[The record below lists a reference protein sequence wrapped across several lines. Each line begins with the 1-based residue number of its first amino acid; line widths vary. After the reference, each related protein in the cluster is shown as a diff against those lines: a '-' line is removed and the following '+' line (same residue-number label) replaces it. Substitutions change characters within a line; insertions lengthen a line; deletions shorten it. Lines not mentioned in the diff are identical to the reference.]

1 MSHGEPQETL
11 RRATPRILA
20 RRQRLGVRRRL
31 EPRARKLTYNM
42 QLAPLH
48 LGGNLPMKWNSIG
61 WTGLLVLVLATPALG
76 QWRGEETVREGVVYV
91 SNPEQPMDEVTLE
104 LEELWRR
111 GGDDDEVL
119 FGVVGQ
125 LVEDGD
131 RNVYLLDSQLSE
143 IQVFSP
149 DGEYLR
155 TVGREGEGPGEFR
168 NGSDMFLAPG
178 NLLSVVQIFPGKVVQ
193 LTTDGDPAGNYKI
206 PENTGGGF
214 QLVHIGRSN
223 GERIVLAYAQSR
235 AADGSGQQS
244 RKQIQTTYLRAFDAE
259 GNELARF
266 HEESNET
273 VFGGMKFVE
282 STFSDF
288 ARRWALSKD
297 GRVAAAL
304 SFDDYRIHVWNPDGS
319 VNRIIERPDFEPV
332 QRDAAAKKRFQ
343 KFFESITR
351 WNRGSTFEVSETH
364 SATQGLWFRNDGS
377 LWVMSAA
384 GAWGRE
390 DGILASIDVYD
401 DEGRYVQRI
410 KLVAEGDP
418 AEDGLF
424 FLGDRMYRVTDL
436 LSAAMASMGGGTEA
450 DVAEDVEPV
459 SVVAYRMQGPAI
471 GMK

>member
-1 MSHGEPQETL
+1 
-11 RRATPRILA
+11 
-20 RRQRLGVRRRL
+20 
-31 EPRARKLTYNM
+31 
-42 QLAPLH
+42 
-48 LGGNLPMKWNSIG
+48 MKRNRVG
-61 WTGLLVLVLATPALG
+61 LTGLLVLVLATPALG
-76 QWRGEETVREGVVYV
+76 QWLGVESVKDGVVHV

-119 FGVVGQ
+119 FGVVSQ

-131 RNVYLLDSQLSE
+131 GNVYLLDGQLSE

-149 DGEYLR
+149 DGEFLR

-168 NGSDMFLAPG
+168 NASDMFLAPG
-178 NLLSVVQIFPGKVVQ
+178 NLLSVVQIFPGKIVQ
-193 LTTDGDPAGNYKI
+193 ITTDGDPAGNYKI

-214 QLVHIGRSN
+214 QLVHVGRSN
-223 GERIVLAYAQSR
+223 GERVVLAYAQSR
-235 AADGSGQQS
+235 SADGSGQQS

-266 HEESNET
+266 HEESQET

-282 STFSDF
+282 NTFSDF

-304 SFDDYRIHVWNPDGS
+304 SFDDYQIHVWNPDGS
-319 VNRIIERPDFEPV
+319 LNRIIERPGFAPV
-332 QRDAAAKKRFQ
+332 PRDAAAKKRFK

-364 SATQGLWFRNDGS
+364 SVVRGLWFRDDGS

-384 GAWGRE
+384 GSWERE
-390 DGILASIDVYD
+390 EGTLASIDVYD
-401 DEGRYVQRI
+401 DGGRYVQRI
-410 KLVAEGDP
+410 TLVAEGDP
-418 AEDGLF
+418 VEDGLF

-436 LSAAMASMGGGTEA
+436 FSAAMASLGGGTEE

-459 SVVAYRMQGPAI
+459 SVVAYRMHGPAI